1 MLIDPVDGAERTAAG
16 VVVDIDECA
25 AFEALEAGAGDA
37 IALEEDSGDC
47 SGGIDVV
54 SGSGVMNPLKIGK
67 SRVSGGDGIDED
79 DVGFASELVE
89 DLGEGEDGAYGVTVG
104 ARVGGE
110 K

>member
-1 MLIDPVDGAERTAAG
+1 
-16 VVVDIDECA
+16 
-25 AFEALEAGAGDA
+25 
-37 IALEEDSGDC
+37 
-47 SGGIDVV
+47 
-54 SGSGVMNPLKIGK
+54 MNPLKIGK